1 MCVCSPQKVIVPYSN
16 TNIQNN
22 GMNVCNSNLI
32 INNNNKIESINKQDN
47 NNNAIVIKNEKNID
61 AETYNNIQS
70 NGQSTPTP
78 KPRRNSNFSQI
89 MAKKE
94 NNQNNEKNQN
104 DQKSQKSKKSKK
116 SEKSQKNQ
124 NDQSD
129 DQKCKSDKNNQNKDL
144 QKRRKS
150 KSKKRASQASV
161 NNNNTKEEDYEKI
174 IISETILSELT
185 INEKIKTLAKEKK
198 KKLKGRNI
206 VNIVII
212 GFNEVGKSSF
222 CIRLVENKFE
232 NFYIPSICNET
243 FSKIMIYNEHNY
255 RVNFSVILGGKK
267 IQSQDNILNTADFF
281 LLIYDITKIRSYN
294 QMNIYLDQIKKFLFF
309 YDKDGKKP
317 NFCLVGNKLDLEKE
331 RKVDMEIVNKFTK
344 KYNVTH
350 FDISI
355 KTGNNINN
363 IIPFLLKIFDKY
375 SFSSK

>member
-1 MCVCSPQKVIVPYSN
+1 MGVAIEACFCYPKKVIVPYSN

-22 GMNVCNSNLI
+22 EVNVCNSNLI
-32 INNNNKIESINKQDN
+32 INNNNNIENINKQEN
-47 NNNAIVIKNEKNID
+47 NKNVIVIKNEKNID
-61 AETYNNIQS
+61 EEAYINIQS

-89 MAKKE
+89 MTKND
-94 NNQNNEKNQN
+94 NNQNNEKNQKE
-104 DQKSQKSKKSKK
+104 QKSQKSQKSLN
-116 SEKSQKNQ
+116 S
-124 NDQSD
+124 QSD
-129 DQKCKSDKNNQNKDL
+129 DQKSQNDKNNQNKNL
-144 QKRRKS
+144 QKRRNS
-150 KSKKRASQASV
+150 KNKKRASKISM
-161 NNNNTKEEDYEKI
+161 NNDNNKEEDYEKI
-174 IISETILSELT
+174 NISETVLSELA

-232 NFYIPSICNET
+232 DFYIPSICNET
-243 FSKIMIYNEHNY
+243 FSKMMIYNEHNY
-255 RVNFSVILGGKK
+255 RVNFLVILGGNK
-267 IQSQDNILNTADFF
+267 IQSQDNILSTADFF
-281 LLIYDITKIRSYN
+281 LLIYDITKIRSFN
-294 QMNIYLDQIKKFLFF
+294 QINIYLDQIKKYLFF

-317 NFCLVGNKLDLEKE
+317 NFCLIGNKLDLEKE
-331 RKVDMEIVNKFTK
+331 RKVDMEIVNKFTT

-355 KTGNNINN
+355 KTGSNITN